1 MLEILRKDKFVRD
14 VFTLAL
20 IGSLIC
26 ALAGADKEESDRQ
39 QAAMNQTVYAA
50 YEVPE

>member
-26 ALAGADKEESDRQ
+26 ALAGADKEEADRRKQ
-39 QAAMNQTVYAA
+39 STVNQTVYA

>member
-1 MLEILRKDKFVRD
+1 MVEILRKDKFVRD

-26 ALAGADKEESDRQ
+26 ALASADKEESDKRQ
-39 QAAMNQTVYAA
+39 STIDQTVYA

>member
-14 VFTLAL
+14 IFTLAL

-26 ALAGADKEESDRQ
+26 ALASADKEESDRK